1 MRLPLEGFVAVGC
14 EVGVWGSDL
23 FLAAEGERARLRL
36 PDDAASLV
44 EQLAEERAVVTA
56 ADADDASTLTVD
68 FGEHGTIHVPAR
80 EYEAWELDGPGQL
93 MVVAPAG
100 GGEPAVWDT
109 ARKEQ
114 R

>member
-36 PDDAASLV
+36 PDAAASLV

-56 ADADDASTLTVD
+56 ADADDASTLT
-68 FGEHGTIHVPAR
+68 GTVHVPAR